1 MQELITTRQA
11 AEILGVHESSIKRW
25 CSDEKLPFLQ
35 TQGGHRRI
43 SLDKLLFFASERSI
57 TTPLHRFS
65 IFASH
70 VWQGICHHKKR
81 GRFDRLVDL
90 GYEWVSMNKHYLLF
104 DLLLYLRGQH
114 VATPALLDQLIAPI
128 MHRVG
133 EAYRVGDLSIGDEHR
148 ITHGIRDT
156 LIQYQGHCRPEALP
170 AGGESKTVI
179 LGCPRNQN
187 HELGA
192 IMARLV
198 LEAHGWQVIY
208 LGANVPTEEFAQ
220 QQLSHQASLVCIAL
234 MIPMTETDV
243 QHIGKLLAHM
253 YQADLPYQLIF
264 GGPVPVEQATY
275 TNMPQVHHFDA
286 MQTFSK
292 WLAAKDA

>member
-1 MQELITTRQA
+1 M
-11 AEILGVHESSIKRW
+11 
-25 CSDEKLPFLQ
+25 Q

-43 SLDKLLFFASERSI
+43 SLEKLLFFAKERSI
-57 TTPLHRFS
+57 TTPLHCFS

-90 GYEWVSMNKHYLLF
+90 GYKWVLMNTHCLLF
-104 DLLLYLRGQH
+104 DLLLYLRGKH
-114 VATPALLDQLIAPI
+114 VATPTLLDQLIAPI

-133 EAYRVGDLSIGDEHR
+133 EAYRVGELSIGDEHR
-148 ITHGIRDT
+148 ITHCIRDI
-156 LIQYQGHCRPEALP
+156 LIQYQGHCRSAVPP
-170 AGGESKTVI
+170 AGRVSKTAI

-220 QQLSHQASLVCIAL
+220 QQLAHKASLVCIAL

-264 GGPVPVEQATY
+264 GGPVTVALSTY
-275 TNMPQVHHFDA
+275 TSGPPVHHFDT
-286 MQTFSK
+286 MQSFSK
-292 WLAAKDA
+292 WLTANET